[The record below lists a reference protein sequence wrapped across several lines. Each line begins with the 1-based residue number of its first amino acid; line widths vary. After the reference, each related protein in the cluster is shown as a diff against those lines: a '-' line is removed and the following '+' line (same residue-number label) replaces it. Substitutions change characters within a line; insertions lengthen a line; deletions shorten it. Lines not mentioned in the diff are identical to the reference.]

1 VAPIPAP
8 PPNISQQHSQ
18 MANLACYPGLA
29 LPNGFADSGAPTS
42 VLFMAQPFAE
52 AKLLALA
59 KAYQDATGFQL
70 KQPPGFA
77 VA

>member
-1 VAPIPAP
+1 VP
-8 PPNISQQHSQ
+8 
-18 MANLACYPGLA
+18 
-29 LPNGFADSGAPTS
+29 
-42 VLFMAQPFAE
+42 QPFAE
-52 AKLLALA
+52 AKRLLALALA